1 MKSDIQTRLNV
12 LEELIWEPDTLP
24 DNVIVEVRDGRVV
37 LTGYTDT
44 ESQRWHAEKAAARV
58 HGVTQ
63 IENQIYVLFEQGVPS
78 KMQK

>member
-12 LEELIWEPDTLP
+12 LEELIWEPETLA
-24 DNVIVEVRDGRVV
+24 DNVIVEVTDGKVV

-63 IENQIYVLFEQGVPS
+63 IENQIYVLFEQGASTKV
-78 KMQK
+78 